1 MNLSFV
7 IKSSLDLTPRVR
19 TPSFFSPLGCWR
31 RFPPIIF
38 SFGGPQSNFGFL
50 NWPSAVKTLRTPGTT
65 IVNGIQAWASWRTQ
79 ALMMFAQPS
88 LWWGEAELR
97 GRRCGSTSGPHLMQS
112 LRPEAPEVPHHVG
125 VFHVG
130 LRVTLLGV
138 DKRRE
143 LQRKTER
150 YIRELQFSTKT

>member
-1 MNLSFV
+1 
-7 IKSSLDLTPRVR
+7 
-19 TPSFFSPLGCWR
+19 
-31 RFPPIIF
+31 
-38 SFGGPQSNFGFL
+38 
-50 NWPSAVKTLRTPGTT
+50 
-65 IVNGIQAWASWRTQ
+65 
-79 ALMMFAQPS
+79 MMFAQPS